1 MDLKLAL
8 ENGLSQGKVAELT
21 DEFFFLQGEQKSVA
35 FQLHFPHPVLTA
47 FRPINSPYHLHLNGI
62 FKPLT
67 VIN

>member
-1 MDLKLAL
+1 M
-8 ENGLSQGKVAELT
+8 AELT
-21 DEFFFLQGEQKSVA
+21 DEFFFLQGEQKLVA

-67 VIN
+67 VS